1 MEISRRIPW
10 FVSVG
15 LITREFTG
23 VSFTV
28 VAVALV
34 LAFAIAAIDIFEGLT
49 GPIAGLAA
57 ALVPLC
63 GCVSILRGRRWGAW
77 GLGLYFLAQL
87 LVVPLLLFR
96 RGHSPALPIL
106 ISACLSACAAVL
118 FLYAG
123 RFMERAGARRGKPR
137 PWIVAVAI
145 FTLPPFFVRVF
156 VIPTGAMEDTI
167 LSGERILVRTF
178 PSPAPARG
186 DLIVFVS
193 PADRRQ
199 TFVKRVIGVSGDRIR
214 ISSKSVYRN
223 GVRLDEPYATHKSL
237 MRDLYRD
244 DFPSEPHPPLDRNGR
259 EMLANHVVNGDVVV
273 PAGTYFV
280 LGDNRDLSLDSRYWG
295 FIGRGDLIGK
305 PFLIYDSD
313 NRPEEML
320 TRRAFRPPH
329 TRWNRILKPL

>member
-15 LITREFTG
+15 LITREFSG
-23 VSFTV
+23 FGFTV

-34 LAFAIAAIDIFEGLT
+34 VAFAITAIDIFEGLT

-63 GCVSILRGRRWGAW
+63 ACIGILRGRAWGAW
-77 GLGLYFLAQL
+77 GLALYFLARL
-87 LVVPLLLFR
+87 ALMPLLLFR
-96 RGHSPALPIL
+96 RGHSPQLPNV
-106 ISACLSACAAVL
+106 LSLVLSLLTAIL

-123 RFMERAGARRGKPR
+123 RLMALAGSRRGNAR
-137 PWIVAVAI
+137 PWIVVTAI
-145 FTLPPFFVRVF
+145 FTLPLFFVRDF

-186 DLIVFVS
+186 DLIVFLS

-199 TFVKRVIGVSGDRIR
+199 MFVKRVIGVSGDRIR
-214 ISSKSVYRN
+214 ISAKNVYRN
-223 GVRLDEPYATHKSL
+223 GVRLNEPYAVHKSL
-237 MRDLYRD
+237 MRDFYRD
-244 DFPSEPHPPLDRNGR
+244 DFPSQPYPPLYRPGR

-273 PAGTYFV
+273 PAGMYIV
-280 LGDNRDLSLDSRYWG
+280 RGDNRDLSLDSRYWG
-295 FIGRGDLIGK
+295 FIGKGDLIGK

-313 NRPEEML
+313 NRPEEAL
-320 TRRAFRPPH
+320 NRRVFRPLH
-329 TRWNRILKPL
+329 TRWKRILEPL